1 MKKQLIAL
9 FLVVIMIFTS
19 LPVTVF
25 AATTLE
31 YAPYAKVEYGYS
43 SGVSCGTIRYISQ
56 ITGDQ
61 YFNWNYWPS
70 SAFGLYGSPGSECGT
85 ACISMA
91 LSYIGINKTP
101 KEILGDDGV
110 TRYGVNWGGSE
121 YVSTSLSSA
130 ISNYI
135 NGNGK
140 YSPIVICMSGAGTWN
155 SDLGKYND
163 HYVMIAGKI
172 SDSSYQIVDP
182 ANSSVTTRT
191 ISGGKITYGSGS
203 YSISQVHQWYNASA
217 SLPATVEE
225 AKSVTPTNIIVK
237 VTNSGNYLKSLPC
250 SEKINQ
256 NSVNK
261 GKTNVGDRFEVH
273 NIILNTQGNYW
284 YEVKNSAG
292 EKCYLYSG
300 NTTFVAAKNDLV
312 IDNPA
317 YPPTLNVGSP
327 FTIRGN
333 IRSASGNCN
342 VDYVFAQIRD
352 SNGNIATSSIA
363 DTGNNRMSYSLAGSR
378 VDNSL
383 VFNSLVEGTYTYSV
397 YAGSSYKYCVGGKNL
412 ISETG
417 EKNRI
422 KVINEVEFKVVGNS
436 VYYTVTFDAT
446 GGSGVTSKVSV
457 SKDGT
462 LSSLPTP
469 TRTGY
474 TFNGWYTARTG
485 GTKVT
490 TSTKFT
496 SDSTIYARWT
506 AESYTVY
513 LKNILNGLTADIEK
527 KNVTFGEKYGTLPE
541 PSRKNYS
548 FVGWFTE
555 EDGGVQI
562 TEDTI
567 VDSYTRDL
575 YSHWVETVYPVEG
588 GNIGFDKTTGTV
600 TWCED
605 SVTSAVIPQEIEGV
619 KVERIGVCAFSGHE
633 NLKTVVIPN
642 TVTQI
647 GIAAFSGAGIKTID
661 IPNSISEIPQ
671 SVFLNCKDLTVVK
684 IGSGTEKLDTSAF
697 GNCTS
702 LKEINVSSNNRVYS
716 SLNGS
721 LCNKAGDKL
730 IFMPPGLDNYYVP
743 DSIVEICDGAFFV
756 CYSSHDIQK
765 NETVNEV
772 IYNRTLERI
781 TLGKNTKNINGSLTE
796 CLNLKQIVVHPENE
810 NLTAYDGMLYTKD
823 LSELICC
830 PRAFDGEISIYP
842 LTKSIGAKAFY
853 DNDSLNEIRLPNA
866 LETIGEYAFYSCDHI
881 NNVIFPASLQRIGD
895 YAFAYCD
902 SFTKAFVLGAA
913 PEAGKN
919 TFCLKKTDIY
929 DPYGRYQDTIYT
941 PSSLHILL
949 NPEVYNTLNSSN
961 CPYYKYA
968 FPSEQFEYSF
978 EYENTSY
985 DIDLK
990 TGTITWANPHGSSV
1004 SIPEYVLGVKVEK
1017 IGDNAFGNSS
1027 MHGYSVSDI
1036 NIPDSITSIG
1046 AGAFKNFANLR
1057 QVNIPDSVTSI
1068 GSGVFS
1074 DCPIL
1079 ERVIL
1084 GKGIG
1089 VIPDRAFYGCS
1100 YLTDFQAYGNISVVG
1115 NEAFSYSG
1123 LAEISLPAA
1132 TKIGDEAFSY
1142 SALTEISLPNCLED
1156 LGSTPFIG
1164 CEYLKSIEV
1173 ESDNNYYT
1181 ALDGILYN
1189 KEKTTLI
1196 AYPAALTPSEFA
1208 VPESVSTI
1216 ADGAFAYAKSIKKLY
1231 FPESLTS
1238 VGENAFTYA
1247 ESLGLVWY
1255 PGTTSQWSAINIEN
1269 GNDNLTKA
1277 CIFCYCEELPTDSK
1291 IVHFGS
1297 CGKDAS
1303 WMFTEDGTLWI
1314 VGDGEMTNFL
1324 GRMDQPWYDFSDSII
1339 NCKIIGEIVNIGD
1352 FSFVYCEHLEEI
1364 SIPNSVKHIGNK
1376 AFSHCTEL
1384 KNIVLPETIETIGLD
1399 AFSSCSSLPSI
1410 TLPNSLKSIGA
1421 GAFSSC
1427 SSLLSITLPNNLK
1440 SIGAGAFSNS
1450 VLLTEMTL
1458 PAAIS
1463 DIPDELF
1470 SGCTALA
1477 SVYFKSDKITNIGD
1491 RAFKNT
1497 ALETFVVPETTVS
1510 IGCEAFA
1517 SCSGLLTIS
1526 ISGNVTEISS
1536 DAFKNN
1542 DNLHSIYFNG
1552 SVSEWNV
1559 FGISLPNTDVICSDG
1574 LIEQSGKWSGTN
1586 GDGIT
1591 WKLLSNGTL
1600 IIRGSGEMVSDD
1612 IMRVNDPSVGG
1623 YYEVYCGPW
1632 CYLSEHITSVV
1643 IEGDISKIS
1652 ECAFYNCDKI
1662 EEITI
1667 TANVKTIESSA
1678 FYGCSALK
1686 NIKLPN
1692 SLTAIGD
1699 GAFQDCSS
1707 LKSIVLPEKLKELEY
1722 NTFRDCTSLEY
1733 VYISAGIE
1741 NIGNAFKT
1749 CCNLKNIDVDSANE
1763 SFSSVDGILFSKD
1776 MTVLV
1781 NYPSA
1786 KTDDSFT
1793 VPETVTTI
1801 LGWAFVHA
1809 NNLKTITFPDGI
1821 DRIESGAFCGCE
1833 KLEAAY
1839 FLGDSPSYFGT
1850 LAFCTDD
1857 NKIPSPFMI
1866 YFYDYKGFDENF
1878 EGIRAVFWSTPTY
1891 YGYPS
1896 TELKA
1901 DDPKE
1906 EMAYPVENG
1915 NIYFVRSTGTVTRV
1929 DDTVTTAIIPETID
1943 GYAVKHVEW
1952 GLFSG
1957 HKNIKYVS
1965 LPDTIESLDY
1975 NVLTNSSVE
1984 NVKLPE
1990 KLLEICEGTFYRCN
2004 NLKTITIPGSVTTIG
2019 DKAFY
2024 KCESLQD
2031 ITIPDSVTTI
2041 GDEAFYGC
2049 KSLSSV
2055 EFGSGIEV
2063 IGESA
2068 FEHCGSL
2075 NSIAITSNLKEVGDF
2090 AFAYCGEDLGK
2101 YSTEIVFYCDAPT
2114 GIDSPWVFYEVNGF
2128 VYRTCNSQGWEDLAQ
2143 GVSVFHEEY
2152 YETSIDATCEH
2163 EGGLRHTCKCC
2174 GYSYMTDRIP
2184 AKNHVIVDD
2193 LGVPA
2198 SCSSTGYNSGTHCE
2212 VCGTVLSGHEIIPV
2226 LEHTFKDVI
2235 VEPTCISRGY
2245 TQYICES
2252 CGYTITDTYV
2262 DVVDHSWNQGVVYE
2276 EATAEHEGTMLYIC
2290 DICGSSKTESIPKL
2304 VHEHKYVESV
2314 TAPTCTGKGFTTHTC
2329 SCSDS
2334 YVDSYVDALG
2344 HDFGEWTETTAPSCT
2359 DKGEETRC
2367 CSRCDACEIRE
2378 TEELSHHY
2386 GEPSFTWAEDS
2397 SCEASFTCSRCGD
2410 VQNVSCKVSYETA
2423 DATCTVA
2430 GTTVYTAEVSFEGKT
2445 YTDTKTVV
2453 GKPAPHEYGEP
2464 VFTWNGFNCEAEFV
2478 CTKCGDKQVLE
2489 CTVTST
2495 VTKAASCTE
2504 VGVKLHT
2511 ASVELEGR
2519 TYSAEKSEMLEMKA
2533 HTPNNAVTEN
2543 ETAATCTSE
2552 GSYDEVI
2559 YCSECGE
2566 ELLRVHK
2573 ATVALGHD
2581 LVHHE
2586 DKAATCTEAGWDAY
2600 ATCSR
2605 CDYTTY
2611 KEIPALSHNYKNGVC
2626 TVCGAKDSAL
2636 VENPFVDVSESS
2648 VYYDAILW
2656 AYYHEPQQITG
2667 GYTATEF
2674 RPGNPCTRGQVVT
2687 FLWRAAGC
2695 PEPTGDT
2702 SMFKDAA
2709 SIASPYQKAVAWAV
2723 EKGITTGYNDGTFRP
2738 NDSVT
2743 RAQFVTFLWRYEGKP
2758 ATSGSIAGFRD
2769 AASISGPYQQ
2779 AVAWA
2784 VEKGITTGYNDG
2796 TFRPNATCT
2805 RWAVVL
2811 FMYRDMA

>member
-1 MKKQLIAL
+1 MKKRLLAMILVLVMLLSLVPSFAFATASNDYTQWKQFDPEWNQEEAWPASRYPNATYRWMREAGCAVTSVSMLLRHYNVVNDSNVNNFNPWICNTAL
-9 FLVVIMIFTS
+9 GNAGALNSAADIVWGNIRNAYPGFVYMNTVSYSAATLVSLYNQGYACIVGVNYNSHYVAVRSATNTSNIVIM
-19 LPVTVF
+19 
-25 AATTLE
+25 
-31 YAPYAKVEYGYS
+31 
-43 SGVSCGTIRYISQ
+43 
-56 ITGDQ
+56 D
-61 YFNWNYWPS
+61 
-70 SAFGLYGSPGSECGT
+70 PGRS
-85 ACISMA
+85 
-91 LSYIGINKTP
+91 N
-101 KEILGDDGV
+101 
-110 TRYGVNWGGSE
+110 N
-121 YVSTSLSSA
+121 TSLSAYGGLSS
-130 ISNYI
+130 IVYF
-135 NGNGK
+135 K
-140 YSPIVICMSGAGTWN
+140 TTPLPITDTNI
-155 SDLGKYND
+155 
-163 HYVMIAGKI
+163 
-172 SDSSYQIVDP
+172 
-182 ANSSVTTRT
+182 
-191 ISGGKITYGSGS
+191 
-203 YSISQVHQWYNASA
+203 
-217 SLPATVEE
+217 EE
-225 AKSVTPTNIIVK
+225 AKSVTPTNIVVK

-250 SEKINQ
+250 SQSTNQ

-261 GKTNVGDRFEVH
+261 GKTNTGDRFEVH

-363 DTGNNRMSYSLAGSR
+363 DTGNNRTSYNLAGSR

-397 YAGSSYKYCVGGKNL
+397 YAGSSYKYCVGGNSL

-422 KVINEVEFKVVGNS
+422 KVINEVEFKVVGNP

-506 AESYTVY
+506 AESYTVR
-513 LKNILNGLTADIEK
+513 LRNVLNGITADIEE

-605 SVTSAVIPQEIEGV
+605 SVTAAVIPQEIEGV

-642 TVTQI
+642 TVVYI
-647 GIAAFSGAGIKTID
+647 GNSAFARTGIKTID

-671 SVFLNCKDLTVVK
+671 SVFLNCKDLAVVK
-684 IGSGTEKLDTSAF
+684 IGSGTEKIDTSAF

-730 IFMPPGLDNYYVP
+730 IFVPPGLDNYYVP
-743 DSIVEICDGAFFV
+743 DSIVEICDGAFSV

-781 TLGKNTKNINGSLTE
+781 TLGKNTKIINGSLTE

-810 NLTAYDGMLYTKD
+810 NLTVYCGMLYTKD

-830 PRAFDGEISIYP
+830 PRSFDGEISIYP

-853 DNDSLNEIRLPNA
+853 DNDSLNEIRLPDA

-902 SFTKAFVLGAA
+902 SFTKAFVFGAA
-913 PEAGKN
+913 PEAGEN

-941 PSSLHILL
+941 PSSLYILF
-949 NPEVYNTLNSSN
+949 NPEVYNTLDSSN
-961 CPYYKYA
+961 CPYYEYA
-968 FPSEQFEYSF
+968 VPSEQFKSSVVYDG
-978 EYENTSY
+978 TSY

-990 TGTITWANPHGSSV
+990 TGTITYANPQGSSV

-1017 IGDNAFGNSS
+1017 IGDDAFGDDR
-1027 MHGYSVSDI
+1027 GFFVREI
-1036 NIPDSITSIG
+1036 NIPDGITSIG
-1046 AGAFKNFANLR
+1046 DRAFKNCANLR
-1057 QVNIPDSVTSI
+1057 QINIPDSVTSI
-1068 GSGVFS
+1068 GEEVFR
-1074 DCPIL
+1074 DCITL
-1079 ERVIL
+1079 ERVFI
-1084 GKGIG
+1084 GKGIS
-1089 VIPDRAFYGCS
+1089 VIPDRAFYKCS
-1100 YLTDFQAYGNISVVG
+1100 SLTDFQAYGNISVVG
-1115 NEAFSYSG
+1115 DEAFSYSG
-1123 LAEISLPAA
+1123 LTEISLPAA
-1132 TKIGDEAFSY
+1132 TKIGNEAFSY

-1196 AYPAALTPSEFA
+1196 AYPAALTHSEFA
-1208 VPESVSTI
+1208 VPESLSTI
-1216 ADGAFAYAKSIKKLY
+1216 ADGAFAYAKNIKKLY
-1231 FPESLTS
+1231 FPKSLTS
-1238 VGENAFTYA
+1238 IGENAFIDVN
-1247 ESLGLVWY
+1247 SLGQVWY

-1269 GNDNLTKA
+1269 GNDNLTNA
-1277 CIFCYCEELPTDSK
+1277 YIFCYCEELPTDSK
-1291 IVHFGS
+1291 IVQFGS

-1324 GRMDQPWYDFSDSII
+1324 GRMDQPWYDFSDDII

-1352 FSFVYCEHLEEI
+1352 YSFVYCEHLEEI

-1384 KNIVLPETIETIGLD
+1384 KHIVLPETIETIGSD

-1410 TLPNSLKSIGA
+1410 TLPNNLKSIGT

-1440 SIGAGAFSNS
+1440 SIGAGAFSNC

-1477 SVYFKSDKITNIGD
+1477 SVCFKSDKITSIGD

-1497 ALETFVVPETTVS
+1497 ALETFVVPETAVS
-1510 IGCEAFA
+1510 IGSEAFA
-1517 SCSGLLTIS
+1517 SCSGLFTLS

-1542 DNLHSIYFNG
+1542 DNLQSIYFNG

-1574 LIEQSGKWSGTN
+1574 SIERSGKWNGTN

-1591 WKLLSNGTL
+1591 WKLLSDGTL

-1612 IMRVNDPSVGG
+1612 ILRVYDPSVGG
-1623 YYEVYCGPW
+1623 YYEVNCGPW
-1632 CYLSEHITSVV
+1632 CYLSEYITSLV

-1667 TANVKTIESSA
+1667 TANVKNIESSA

-1686 NIKLPN
+1686 NIKLPD
-1692 SLTAIGD
+1692 SLTAIGF
-1699 GAFQDCSS
+1699 GVFQGCSS
-1707 LKSIVLPEKLKELEY
+1707 LKSIVLPEKLKELELY
-1722 NTFRDCTSLEY
+1722 TFRDCTSLEY

-1741 NIGNAFKT
+1741 SICDDFKA

-1781 NYPSA
+1781 KYPSG
-1786 KTDDSFT
+1786 KTADSFT

-1801 LGWAFVHA
+1801 LDLAFVHA

-1833 KLEAAY
+1833 KLESAY
-1839 FLGDSPSYFGT
+1839 FLGDSPSYFGD

-1857 NKIPSPFMI
+1857 NKVPSPFMI
-1866 YFYDYKGFDENF
+1866 YFYDYKEFDENF

-1891 YGYPS
+1891 CGYPS

-1929 DDTVTTAIIPETID
+1929 DDTVTTAIIPEAID
-1943 GYAVKHVEW
+1943 GYAVKYVKW

-1975 NVLTNSSVE
+1975 NVFTNSSVE

-1990 KLLEICEGTFYRCN
+1990 KLLEICEGTFYGCN

-2031 ITIPDSVTTI
+2031 ITVPDSVTII

-2068 FEHCGSL
+2068 FEHCGAL

-2090 AFAYCGEDLGK
+2090 AFAYCGEDCGY

-2114 GIDSPWVFYEVNGF
+2114 SINIPLVFYGISGE
-2128 VYRTCNSQGWEDLAQ
+2128 VYRICYSQGWENLTQ

-2163 EGGLRHTCKCC
+2163 EGGLRHTCKSC

-2184 AKNHVIVDD
+2184 AEDHVIVDD
-2193 LGVPA
+2193 PGVPA
-2198 SCSSTGYNSGTHCE
+2198 SCSSPGYTSGTHCE
-2212 VCGTVLSGHEIIPV
+2212 VCGTVLSGHETIPT
-2226 LEHTFKDVI
+2226 LGHTFKDV
-2235 VEPTCISRGY
+2235 VVDPTCISRGY
-2245 TQYICES
+2245 TQHICES

-2262 DVVDHSWNQGVVYE
+2262 GVVDHSWNQGVVYE

-2290 DICGSSKTESIPKL
+2290 DICGDSKTESIPKL
-2304 VHEHKYVESV
+2304 VHEHEYVESV
-2314 TAPTCTGKGFTTHTC
+2314 TAPTCTEQGYTTHTC
-2329 SCSDS
+2329 SCGDS

-2344 HDFGEWTETTAPSCT
+2344 HDFGEWVETTAPTCT

-2367 CSRCDACEIRE
+2367 CSRCDACETRE
-2378 TEELSHHY
+2378 TAELGHHY
-2386 GEPSFTWAEDS
+2386 GEPSFTWTEDNY
-2397 SCEASFTCSRCGD
+2397 CEASFTCSRCGD

-2423 DATCTVA
+2423 DASCTVA
-2430 GTTVYTAEVSFEGKT
+2430 GTTVYTAEVCFVGKT

-2464 VFTWNGFNCEAEFV
+2464 VFTWDGFNCEAEFV

-2495 VTKAASCTE
+2495 VAKAASCTE
-2504 VGVKLHT
+2504 AGVKLHT
-2511 ASVELEGR
+2511 ASAEFEGR
-2519 TYSAEKSEMLEMKA
+2519 TYSAEKSEVLEMKS

-2543 ETAATCTSE
+2543 ETAATCTAE

-2581 LVHHE
+2581 LVHH
-2586 DKAATCTEAGWDAY
+2586 DGKAATCTEAGWDAY
-2600 ATCSR
+2600 DTCSR

-2611 KEIPALSHNYKNGVC
+2611 KEIPATGHNYKDDVC
-2626 TVCGAKDSAL
+2626 TVCGAKDPDYKPP
-2636 VENPFVDVSESS
+2636 VKENPFVDVSESS

-2667 GYTATEF
+2667 GFTATEF

-2687 FLWRAAGC
+2687 FLWRAAAC

-2723 EKGITTGYNDGTFRP
+2723 EKGITTGFADGTFRP